1 MLEHAHKHADPE
13 EIRSAVS
20 IILADPGK
28 DAEDLIAEAEKS
40 RLGNYSPFGTPGTY
54 SSTQAF

>member
-1 MLEHAHKHADPE
+1 MEHAHKHADPE

-20 IILADPGK
+20 IILADPSK

-40 RLGNYSPFGTPGTY
+40 RLGNYPLFGTPETY
-54 SSTQAF
+54 SSTRAF